1 MSHRAGTI
9 HTVFDVILRRGSYT
23 QSHDT
28 SVDAAER
35 LKRHMSISQERLLT
49 YRFGFVMEQNLGH
62 RTHYRNL
69 LRYVREDPTVSPTWI
84 PIEFDSPRLLM
95 RLPGIRSN
103 WSARSSL
110 IAWNAVRHVRQAQ
123 QLAAVFYHTQ
133 VTSLLAPLQHGLPS
147 IISLD
152 ATPINYDTVG
162 EYYGHRSGGGLEGF
176 KFELNRRAFE
186 HAIALVT
193 WCRWAKE
200 SLINDYGIAEEK
212 VTVIAP
218 GVDLAQ
224 WPGHWA
230 RERARDAE
238 TRKPHLLFVGGD
250 FERKGGNVL
259 LECFHQYLQD
269 SCELSIVTQSP
280 VAPERNLHIYHN
292 VAPNSDTLLRLYAQ
306 ADVFVFPTLADC
318 APLAVPEAMAA
329 ALPIV
334 TTRVGAIPE
343 MVRDG
348 EEGLLVERGSAE
360 QLYIALKQLL
370 DSPELRARMGSRGR
384 ETVLAEYDA
393 GRNAQRL
400 LDLLKDV
407 TNRAHQLPQ
416 PLPAELVTA
425 QR

>member
-1 MSHRAGTI
+1 MS
-9 HTVFDVILRRGSYT
+9 
-23 QSHDT
+23 
-28 SVDAAER
+28 
-35 LKRHMSISQERLLT
+35 MSQEKLLT

-69 LRYVREDPTVSPTWI
+69 LRYVREDQTVSPTWM
-84 PIEFDSPRLLM
+84 PIEFDSPRLLT
-95 RLPGIRSN
+95 RLPVIKRN

-110 IAWNAVRHVRQAQ
+110 IAWNAVRRAHQAQ

-133 VTSLLAPLQHGLPS
+133 VTSLLAPLHRGLPS

-152 ATPINYDTVG
+152 ATPINYDSVG
-162 EYYGHRSGGGLEGF
+162 TYYGHRSGGRMERY
-176 KFELNRRAFE
+176 KYELNRRAFE
-186 HAIALVT
+186 HAVALVT
-193 WCRWAKE
+193 WCRWAKD
-200 SLINDYGIAEEK
+200 SLIHDYGIAEEK
-212 VTVIAP
+212 ITVIAP

-230 RERARDAE
+230 RERARGAE

-250 FERKGGNVL
+250 FERKGGEVL
-259 LECFHQYLQD
+259 LECFHRYLQD
-269 SCELSIVTQSP
+269 TCELSIVTQSP

-329 ALPIV
+329 ALPV
-334 TTRVGAIPE
+334 VSTRIGAIPE

-348 EEGLLVERGSAE
+348 EEGLLVEPGSADA
-360 QLYIALKQLL
+360 LYAALRQLL
-370 DSPELRARMGSRGR
+370 NSPELRMRMGNRGR
-384 ETVLAEYDA
+384 ETVLEEYDA

-416 PLPAELVTA
+416 PTQTELVA
-425 QR
+425 ARR

>member
-1 MSHRAGTI
+1 M
-9 HTVFDVILRRGSYT
+9 
-23 QSHDT
+23 
-28 SVDAAER
+28 
-35 LKRHMSISQERLLT
+35 SQEKLLT

-69 LRYVREDPTVSPTWI
+69 LRYVREDQTVSPTWM

-95 RLPGIRSN
+95 RLPVISSN

-110 IAWNAVRHVRQAQ
+110 IAWNAVRRAHQAQ

-133 VTSLLAPLQHGLPS
+133 VTSLLAPLHRGLPS

-152 ATPINYDTVG
+152 ATPINYDSVG
-162 EYYGHRSGGGLEGF
+162 TYYGHSSGGRMERY
-176 KFELNRRAFE
+176 KYELNRRAFE
-186 HAIALVT
+186 HAVALVT
-193 WCRWAKE
+193 WCRWAKD
-200 SLINDYGIAEEK
+200 SLIHDYGIAEEK
-212 VTVIAP
+212 ITVIAP

-250 FERKGGNVL
+250 FERKGGDVL
-259 LECFHQYLQD
+259 LECFHRYLQD
-269 SCELSIVTQSP
+269 TCELSIVTQSP

-306 ADVFVFPTLADC
+306 ADIFVFPTLADC

-329 ALPIV
+329 ALPV
-334 TTRVGAIPE
+334 VSTRIGAIPE

-348 EEGLLVERGSAE
+348 EQGLLVERGSADE
-360 QLYIALKQLL
+360 LYAALKQLM
-370 DSPELRARMGSRGR
+370 DSPELRMRMGNRGR
-384 ETVLAEYDA
+384 ETVLEEYDA
-393 GRNAQRL
+393 GRNAQQL
-400 LDLLKDV
+400 LDLLKNV

-416 PLPAELVTA
+416 PAQTELVA
-425 QR
+425 ARR

>member
-1 MSHRAGTI
+1 MS
-9 HTVFDVILRRGSYT
+9 
-23 QSHDT
+23 
-28 SVDAAER
+28 
-35 LKRHMSISQERLLT
+35 MSQEKLLT

-69 LRYVREDPTVSPTWI
+69 LRYVREDPTVTPTWM
-84 PIEFDSPRLLM
+84 PIEFTSPQLLM
-95 RLPGIRSN
+95 RLPVIRSN
-103 WSARSSL
+103 WSARASL
-110 IAWNAVRHVRQAQ
+110 IAWNRVREIRATQ

-133 VTSLLAPLQHGLPS
+133 VTSLLAPLHRGLPS

-152 ATPINYDTVG
+152 ATPINYDEVG
-162 EYYGHRSGGGLEGF
+162 EYYNHSSGGRLERY
-176 KFELNRRAFE
+176 KFRLNQRAFT
-186 HAIALVT
+186 HAVALVT
-193 WCRWAKE
+193 WCQWAKD
-200 SLINDYGIAEEK
+200 SLITDYGIADEK
-212 VTVIAP
+212 ITVIAP

-230 RERARDAE
+230 RDRARDAE

-259 LECFHQYLQD
+259 LECFRRYLQD
-269 SCELSIVTQSP
+269 TCELSIVTQSP
-280 VAPERNLHIYHN
+280 VAPGRNLHIYHN

-306 ADVFVFPTLADC
+306 SDIFVFPTLADC

-348 EEGLLVERGSAE
+348 EEGLLVERGSVDE
-360 QLYIALKQLL
+360 LYAALKRLL
-370 DSPELRARMGSRGR
+370 ESPELRVRMGNRGR
-384 ETVLAEYDA
+384 ETVMADYDA

-416 PLPAELVTA
+416 PAAAELVGV
-425 QR
+425 RH

>member
-1 MSHRAGTI
+1 M
-9 HTVFDVILRRGSYT
+9 
-23 QSHDT
+23 
-28 SVDAAER
+28 
-35 LKRHMSISQERLLT
+35 SQEKLLT

-69 LRYVREDPTVSPTWI
+69 LRYVREDQTVNPTWM
-84 PIEFDSPRLLM
+84 PIEFDAPRLLM
-95 RLPGIRSN
+95 RLPIINSN

-110 IAWNAVRHVRQAQ
+110 VAWNAVRRAKQTQ

-133 VTSLLAPLQHGLPS
+133 VTSLLAPLHRDLPS

-152 ATPINYDTVG
+152 ATPINYDSVG
-162 EYYGHRSGGGLEGF
+162 AYYGHNSGGRLERY
-176 KFELNRRAFE
+176 KYALNRRAFE
-186 HAIALVT
+186 HAVALVT
-193 WCRWAKE
+193 WCRWAKD
-200 SLINDYGIAEEK
+200 SLIHDYGIAEEK
-212 VTVIAP
+212 ITVIAP

-230 RERARDAE
+230 RERARNAE

-250 FERKGGNVL
+250 FERKGGNVV
-259 LECFHQYLQD
+259 LECFHRYLQD
-269 SCELSIVTQSP
+269 TCELSIVTQSP

-306 ADVFVFPTLADC
+306 ADIFVFPTLADC

-329 ALPIV
+329 ALPVV
-334 TTRVGAIPE
+334 TTRIGAIPE

-348 EEGLLVERGSAE
+348 AEGLLVERGSADE
-360 QLYIALKQLL
+360 LYAALKHLL
-370 DSPELRARMGSRGR
+370 DSPELRMRMGNRGR
-384 ETVLAEYDA
+384 ETVLEEYDA

-407 TNRAHQLPQ
+407 TNRAHQMPQ
-416 PLPAELVTA
+416 PAQTELVATHP
-425 QR
+425 